1 LAYKEHKRDL
11 ENVPLLNG
19 VEGGRGDGGG
29 EEGGG
34 GKVHDPTT
42 MYIVVEKFPN
52 KIKDIKCDA

>member
-1 LAYKEHKRDL
+1 M